1 MMKVALHVD
10 YSDGSGVDVEATAPD
25 LIAFERN
32 FDKPFTIFAESMRL
46 EYVLWLG
53 WHALKR
59 QGKTALE
66 FDPWIETVTT
76 VGLKESTEPPP
87 LESGQLTGS

>member
-1 MMKVALHVD
+1 MKVALHVD
-10 YSDGSGVDVEATAPD
+10 YSDGSGVDVIATAPD
-25 LIAFERN
+25 LIAFERQ

-59 QGKTALE
+59 QQLTTLE
-66 FDPWIETVTT
+66 FDPWIETVGS
-76 VGLKESTEPPP
+76 VGLTDSQEPPP
-87 LESGQLTGS
+87 LESGQPIGS

>member
-1 MMKVALHVD
+1 MMNVALKVE
-10 YSDGSGVDVEATAPD
+10 YTDGSGAEVNATAPD
-25 LIAFERN
+25 LIGFERH

-66 FDPWIETVTT
+66 FDPWIDTVST
-76 VGLKESTEPPP
+76 VGLKETQEPPP
-87 LESGQLTGS
+87 LESGQPTGS

>member
-10 YSDGSGVDVEATAPD
+10 YSDGSGVDVIATAPD
-25 LIAFERN
+25 LIAFERQ

-59 QGKTALE
+59 QQLTTLE
-66 FDPWIETVTT
+66 FDPWIETVGS
-76 VGLKESTEPPP
+76 VGLTDSQEPPP
-87 LESGQLTGS
+87 LESGQPIGS